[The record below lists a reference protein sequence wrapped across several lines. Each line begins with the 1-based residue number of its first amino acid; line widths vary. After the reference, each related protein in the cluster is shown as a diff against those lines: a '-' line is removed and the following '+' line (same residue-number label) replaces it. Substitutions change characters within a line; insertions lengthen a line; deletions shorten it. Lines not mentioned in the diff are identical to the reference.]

1 MHKQATQLE
10 NEAAKIYKAA
20 KGAEGVDARQLA
32 LFRTKVEEAVQRLDN
47 ALNPSPS
54 PFDE

>member
-10 NEAAKIYKAA
+10 HQAATIYKQH
-20 KGAEGVDARQLA
+20 KGGDGVDARQLA
-32 LFRTKVEEAVQRLDN
+32 MFRTKLEEAVQCLDN